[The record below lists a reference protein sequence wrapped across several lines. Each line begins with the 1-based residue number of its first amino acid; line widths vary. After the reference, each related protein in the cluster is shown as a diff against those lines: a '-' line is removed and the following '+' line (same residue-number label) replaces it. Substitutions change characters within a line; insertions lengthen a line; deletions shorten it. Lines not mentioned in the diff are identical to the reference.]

1 MERGVDGKP
10 GQGSRGKSLFGV
22 RADVSEQ
29 GSDAVIVQINE
40 NAGKGKK
47 PESGKRLVFYFP
59 QAAEDEFGGGHW
71 FSP

>member
-47 PESGKRLVFYFP
+47 PESDKRIVFYFP
-59 QAAEDEFGGGHW
+59 
-71 FSP
+71 